1 MNKLKEIAGI
11 ILGRGRKNFDRKV
24 LRLVFSGFILIFAII
39 GTISLFGMAATWTAI
54 SRNGEETGEKSAEFV
69 EKLSVENAKKNLLE
83 LTENRAILMNQQFED
98 VKLDVQMMS
107 NEVTKILQNPQN
119 YVPRKLKIAN
129 YDTIYSGEAYVHL
142 SPKLTETGVTSE
154 IQREIE
160 LESNF
165 ADIALPLSEMYECV
179 YLGSK
184 NGYTVRVDKVTAKD
198 KFATLSHEN
207 HKNTYDSR
215 ERIWYK
221 LGEKITKPTFT
232 EPYVA
237 ASTEEP
243 CISCVMPY
251 FDNFGFAGVV
261 SVDANAKD
269 IYQVIRDTMIGIS
282 GYCFIIDGNGK
293 ILYSTQ
299 DTENFD
305 EVDEYDNSELL
316 KVMEKM
322 KNGEIGVEIVSID
335 FEKYYIAYAPMK
347 SIGWSLGTTI
357 KVEEVLRPSEEAK
370 SQIISQ
376 MDDFKFSLAQVF
388 AFFTIFSLIIIWLL
402 AKIFYKIGANA
413 SKKISKPILELSDG
427 VRDIASGNFDKK
439 LEIHTGDEIEHLATC
454 FNAMTDEIK
463 NYMANLQKVTS
474 ENEKIATEI
483 DVAKEIQISMIKNKI
498 DFNRDEFEIY
508 TTMYT
513 AKEVGGGF
521 CDFYLLDENHLI
533 FTITDVSEKGVPA
546 ALFMM
551 ITKTIMRNVT
561 QMMSG
566 DDMAKIFTTANKQLC
581 YNNETMMFA
590 TIFMGMLDLRSGEVI
605 FVNAGHKLPLIYR
618 QNEKKFVYFRTEN
631 RNMAL
636 GVVED
641 WEYKQESLKLNFGDI
656 IFLYTD
662 TVVELQDKN
671 GEFFNQKRLETC
683 LNEIKIENLT
693 LKEILIAVKK
703 SFEDYVG
710 DEKMIDDI
718 TMADIMYRGVQN
730 E

>member
-11 ILGRGRKNFDRKV
+11 ILGLGRKNFDRKV

-439 LEIHTGDEIEHLATC
+439 LEIHTGDEIEHLVNC

-463 NYMANLQKVTS
+463 NYMANLQKVTA
-474 ENEKIATEI
+474 EKNRIETELELATN
-483 DVAKEIQISMIKNKI
+483 IQVSMLPKNF
-498 DFNRDEFEIY
+498 DFGRKDFEIFASM
-508 TTMYT
+508 TP
-513 AKEVGGGF
+513 AKEVGGDF
-521 CDFYLLDENHLI
+521 YDFYLLDENNLI
-533 FTITDVSEKGVPA
+533 FTMADVSGKGIPA
-546 ALFMM
+546 ALFMVVS
-551 ITKTIMRNVT
+551 KTILKNFALTMKNSEDLAAAVTCTNNQLCQNNEEMLFVTVFIGILNLKTGKLKYVNAAHESLLHYSAKNKKFEYIRSQKRNYSLGLMEEIDYEAEELQLEPGDFVFQYTDGVT
-561 QMMSG
+561 EAKSLDGKFFGEDQLLESLNSQKIAKMSVSEILNQL
-566 DDMAKIFTTANKQLC
+566 KKSIEKFVTTAPQ
-581 YNNETMMFA
+581 F
-590 TIFMGMLDLRSGEVI
+590 
-605 FVNAGHKLPLIYR
+605 
-618 QNEKKFVYFRTEN
+618 
-631 RNMAL
+631 
-636 GVVED
+636 
-641 WEYKQESLKLNFGDI
+641 
-656 IFLYTD
+656 
-662 TVVELQDKN
+662 
-671 GEFFNQKRLETC
+671 
-683 LNEIKIENLT
+683 
-693 LKEILIAVKK
+693 
-703 SFEDYVG
+703 
-710 DEKMIDDI
+710 DDI
-718 TMADIMYRGVQN
+718 TMIGIRRN
-730 E
+730 

>member
-237 ASTEEP
+237 ASTEE
-243 CISCVMPY
+243 IGRASCRERV
-251 FDNFGFAGVV
+251 
-261 SVDANAKD
+261 
-269 IYQVIRDTMIGIS
+269 
-282 GYCFIIDGNGK
+282 
-293 ILYSTQ
+293 
-299 DTENFD
+299 
-305 EVDEYDNSELL
+305 
-316 KVMEKM
+316 
-322 KNGEIGVEIVSID
+322 
-335 FEKYYIAYAPMK
+335 
-347 SIGWSLGTTI
+347 
-357 KVEEVLRPSEEAK
+357 
-370 SQIISQ
+370 
-376 MDDFKFSLAQVF
+376 
-388 AFFTIFSLIIIWLL
+388 
-402 AKIFYKIGANA
+402 
-413 SKKISKPILELSDG
+413 
-427 VRDIASGNFDKK
+427 
-439 LEIHTGDEIEHLATC
+439 
-454 FNAMTDEIK
+454 
-463 NYMANLQKVTS
+463 
-474 ENEKIATEI
+474 
-483 DVAKEIQISMIKNKI
+483 
-498 DFNRDEFEIY
+498 
-508 TTMYT
+508 
-513 AKEVGGGF
+513 
-521 CDFYLLDENHLI
+521 
-533 FTITDVSEKGVPA
+533 
-546 ALFMM
+546 
-551 ITKTIMRNVT
+551 
-561 QMMSG
+561 
-566 DDMAKIFTTANKQLC
+566 
-581 YNNETMMFA
+581 
-590 TIFMGMLDLRSGEVI
+590 
-605 FVNAGHKLPLIYR
+605 
-618 QNEKKFVYFRTEN
+618 
-631 RNMAL
+631 
-636 GVVED
+636 
-641 WEYKQESLKLNFGDI
+641 
-656 IFLYTD
+656 
-662 TVVELQDKN
+662 
-671 GEFFNQKRLETC
+671 
-683 LNEIKIENLT
+683 
-693 LKEILIAVKK
+693 
-703 SFEDYVG
+703 
-710 DEKMIDDI
+710 
-718 TMADIMYRGVQN
+718 
-730 E
+730 